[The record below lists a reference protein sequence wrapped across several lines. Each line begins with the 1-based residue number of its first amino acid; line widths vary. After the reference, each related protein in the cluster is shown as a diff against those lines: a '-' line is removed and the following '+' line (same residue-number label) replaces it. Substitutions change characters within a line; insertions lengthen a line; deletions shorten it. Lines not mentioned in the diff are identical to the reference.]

1 MALADTMTHTTTDPA
16 APYPDLRAHLATLER
31 QGLVVRVDRPINKDT
46 QLHPLV
52 RWQFR
57 GGLQESD
64 RKAFLFTN
72 VVDARGRTFR
82 FPVLVGAL
90 AASAEIYRLGIG
102 AKTLAEIEAIWTRA
116 LAKPIPPRVVERAP
130 CQEVVLLGDDL
141 RGEGNGL
148 DRLPVPVS
156 TPGYDAAPYLTAT
169 NVITRDPDTGIQN
182 MGTYRGAL
190 KAPDRLGVMLSP
202 VSGGRA
208 HWFKYKAR
216 GERMPVAFVVG
227 APPVVAYTGPQKLH
241 PDIDELAISGGL
253 AGAPINV
260 VRGKTV
266 DLLVPA
272 EAEFVIEG
280 LIRTDELEPEG
291 PFGESHGYIA
301 LEEFNF
307 ILDVTAITHRRE
319 PIFLSVISQVT
330 PSESSVVKRVAYEP
344 LFLTFLR
351 DQLGI
356 KGVIR
361 VSLHEPLTN
370 LRPVIIIQFAEDVP
384 STEIWRALRGAMSFQ
399 LFCGKIIVAVN
410 DDIDPR
416 NGDALLWA
424 LAYRSSPHLDTRV
437 VSSSRARAWAAQR
450 YAQRGRL
457 IAADRRHPQGPDA
470 AARAAETGVHGR
482 RQADLGEPRFAAAVA
497 AAALARLPDGDLE
510 RGLGRGRRPRGRG
523 PLCGQRRAHRANA
536 GARTWAPPLR
546 STIRIVDLDIM
557 KPAPFTYH
565 DPRTMPD
572 ALTLLAE
579 LDNAKVLAGGQ
590 SLMPMMNMRYAMPDH
605 LVDLNQVE
613 GLAGISKQNDRLR
626 IGAMTRQRDLET
638 FGRPRLRLSA
648 DAGSAAPCR
657 SPPDPQPRHHRR
669 QPVPPRSRRRTAGGM
684 SRCRRE
690 PACRWRRRRAPD
702 CHGGFCARLHD
713 AGDWAA

>member
-1 MALADTMTHTTTDPA
+1 MALADTMTDTTTDPA

-31 QGLVVRVDRPINKDT
+31 QGLVVRIDRAINKDT

-64 RKAFLFTN
+64 RKAFLFSN
-72 VVDARGRTFR
+72 VVDSRGQTFR

-90 AASAEIYRLGIG
+90 AASAEIYRIGIG
-102 AKTLAEIEAIWTRA
+102 AKTLAEIEAIWARA

-130 CQEVVLLGDDL
+130 CQDVVLLGDEL

-156 TPGYDAAPYLTAT
+156 TPGYDSAPYLTAT

-241 PDIDELAISGGL
+241 PDIDELVISGGL

-280 LIRTDELEPEG
+280 FIRTDELEPEG

-351 DQLGI
+351 DRLSI

-424 LAYRSSPHLDTRV
+424 LAYRSSPHLDTEV
-437 VSSSRARAWAAQR
+437 VPHRARGHGPRGDTRSEDDSSLLIDATRKGPMPPLALPKQEYMEDARRIWESLGLPPLSPQPPWHGYQMGIWNAAWDEGAGRAVAGR
-450 YAQRGRL
+450 YA
-457 IAADRRHPQGPDA
+457 D
-470 AARAAETGVHGR
+470 
-482 RQADLGEPRFAAAVA
+482 
-497 AAALARLPDGDLE
+497 
-510 RGLGRGRRPRGRG
+510 
-523 PLCGQRRAHRANA
+523 N
-536 GARTWAPPLR
+536 GART
-546 STIRIVDLDIM
+546 
-557 KPAPFTYH
+557 
-565 DPRTMPD
+565 
-572 ALTLLAE
+572 
-579 LDNAKVLAGGQ
+579 AK
-590 SLMPMMNMRYAMPDH
+590 
-605 LVDLNQVE
+605 
-613 GLAGISKQNDRLR
+613 
-626 IGAMTRQRDLET
+626 
-638 FGRPRLRLSA
+638 
-648 DAGSAAPCR
+648 
-657 SPPDPQPRHHRR
+657 
-669 QPVPPRSRRRTAGGM
+669 RRRKDVG
-684 SRCRRE
+684 
-690 PACRWRRRRAPD
+690 PATPIDHPD
-702 CHGGFCARLHD
+702 R
-713 AGDWAA
+713 

>member
-1 MALADTMTHTTTDPA
+1 MTLVDSPRATADPA
-16 APYPDLRAHLATLER
+16 TPYPDLRAHVATLER
-31 QGLVVRVDRPINKDT
+31 HGLLVRVTRAINKDT

-57 GGLQESD
+57 GGLEESD
-64 RKAFLFTN
+64 RKAFLFSN

-102 AKTLAEIEAIWTRA
+102 APSLAEIETIWARA
-116 LAKPIPPRVVERAP
+116 LAKPIPPRVVEHAP
-130 CQEVVLLGDDL
+130 CQDVVLLGDEL

-169 NVITRDPDTGIQN
+169 NVITRDPETGIQN

-216 GERMPVAFVVG
+216 GEKMPVAFVVG

-260 VRGKTV
+260 VRAKTV

-280 LIRTDELEPEG
+280 FIRTDELEPEG

-301 LEEFNF
+301 LEEYNF
-307 ILDVTAITHRRE
+307 IFDVTAITHRGD
-319 PIFLSVISQVT
+319 PVFLSVISQVT

-344 LFLTFLR
+344 MFLTYLR

-356 KGVIR
+356 KGVLR

-370 LRPVIIIQFAEDVP
+370 LRPVIIIQFAQDTA

-399 LFCGKIIVAVN
+399 LFCGKIIIAVN

-424 LAYRSSPHLDTRV
+424 LAYRSSPHLDTEV
-437 VSSSRARAWAAQR
+437 VSHRARGHGPRSDTRGEDDSSLLIDATRKGPMPPLALPKQEYMEDAKRIWDSLGLPPLSPQPPWHGYQMGIWSAAWNE
-450 YAQRGRL
+450 G
-457 IAADRRHPQGPDA
+457 ADR
-470 AARAAETGVHGR
+470 
-482 RQADLGEPRFAAAVA
+482 AVA
-497 AAALARLPDGDLE
+497 GHYAD
-510 RGLGRGRRPRGRG
+510 
-523 PLCGQRRAHRANA
+523 N
-536 GARTWAPPLR
+536 GARTAER
-546 STIRIVDLDIM
+546 RRNDVG
-557 KPAPFTYH
+557 PATPIDH
-565 DPRTMPD
+565 
-572 ALTLLAE
+572 
-579 LDNAKVLAGGQ
+579 
-590 SLMPMMNMRYAMPDH
+590 PDH
-605 LVDLNQVE
+605 
-613 GLAGISKQNDRLR
+613 
-626 IGAMTRQRDLET
+626 
-638 FGRPRLRLSA
+638 
-648 DAGSAAPCR
+648 
-657 SPPDPQPRHHRR
+657 
-669 QPVPPRSRRRTAGGM
+669 
-684 SRCRRE
+684 
-690 PACRWRRRRAPD
+690 
-702 CHGGFCARLHD
+702 
-713 AGDWAA
+713 